1 MLIPQLLTFVAVTAQ
16 TIHNQL
22 NVKKSID
29 ITGVFALVTRDKGSS
44 DLNYKTEFA
53 DGITTVEVTGR
64 FTFGDHSSFRKLIE
78 EVRGHESSTLVLNI
92 AGVDFIDSAGLGML
106 LLARDEGEK
115 TNTTV
120 TLRGAQGQVRRML
133 AVARFD
139 TLFRLED

>member
-1 MLIPQLLTFVAVTAQ
+1 MLIPQLLTFVAVTTQ

-29 ITGVFALVTRDKGSS
+29 ITGVFALVTRYKGSS

-133 AVARFD
+133 EVARFD